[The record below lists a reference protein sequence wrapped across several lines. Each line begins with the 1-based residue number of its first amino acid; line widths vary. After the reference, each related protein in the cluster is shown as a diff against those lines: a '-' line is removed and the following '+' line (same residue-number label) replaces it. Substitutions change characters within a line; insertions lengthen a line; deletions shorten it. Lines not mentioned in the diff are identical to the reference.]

1 LAQIILGGRGFN
13 FFSNKEDSPSPRR
26 DNSKRVKIHRKILKI
41 FFSRT
46 SRPNS
51 IKLVQITLG

>member
-1 LAQIILGGRGFN
+1 MYWKF
-13 FFSNKEDSPSPRR
+13 
-26 DNSKRVKIHRKILKI
+26 LKI

-51 IKLVQITLG
+51 IKLGRKYPFEKGVQVCSIKEQGLLHRGDSHKNVKMVWCH